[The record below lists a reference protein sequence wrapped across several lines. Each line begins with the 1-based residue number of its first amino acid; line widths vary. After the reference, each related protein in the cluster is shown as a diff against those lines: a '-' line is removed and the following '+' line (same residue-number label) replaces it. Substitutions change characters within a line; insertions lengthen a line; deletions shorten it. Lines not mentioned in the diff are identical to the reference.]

1 MTGYFDLTMTLA
13 GQVGNR
19 GFEFL
24 GLVATQITVGGDQ
37 IFNP

>member
-13 GQVGNR
+13 GQIGNR

-24 GLVATQITVGGDQ
+24 GVVATQITVDGYQ
-37 IFNP
+37 NFNP